1 MTVTE
6 RNFTV
11 TELLER
17 AKKPG
22 TEAALSGTAAVLTS
36 VGTLI
41 HNGQEFTVGSGE
53 PGDTTNKL
61 RQALNDIQWG
71 KAEDKYDWLE
81 KV

>member
-1 MTVTE
+1 VDE
-6 RNFTV
+6 V
-11 TELLER
+11 IER
-17 AKKPG
+17 AQKPG

-41 HNGQEFTVGSGE
+41 HNGEEITVGSGE
-53 PGDTTNKL
+53 AGETTQKL

-71 KAEDKYDWLE
+71 KAEDKYGWLQ